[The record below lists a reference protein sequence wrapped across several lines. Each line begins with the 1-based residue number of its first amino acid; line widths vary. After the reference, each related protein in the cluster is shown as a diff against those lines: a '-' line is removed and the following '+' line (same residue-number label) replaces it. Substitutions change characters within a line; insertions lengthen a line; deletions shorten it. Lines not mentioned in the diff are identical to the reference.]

1 MTMRF
6 PFAALTLLLAASIGC
21 SDDPA
26 PQDEAD
32 ATDTASND
40 TDTGTDDTGTED
52 AIAQQTCLGTPE
64 GSPFPAD
71 TNAENQTI
79 HWAIADGCLAVTY
92 DPNLAEDS
100 EAIAAAFDVWN
111 AIDCSQLCF
120 QRPLQLGSI
129 PENTADLD
137 GVHITVDGT
146 LVNRPDGLDGGS
158 SLTWTMRNAD
168 ATIRTVV
175 ILVEPPGRTR
185 GLDQVLVGAMARGVG
200 LDLDS
205 EGEVINTRPL
215 ALEADVEE
223 AVCSLYGDPSHC
235 PD

>member
-1 MTMRF
+1 MRYV
-6 PFAALTLLLAASIGC
+6 PVALALSLLVLAC
-21 SDDPA
+21 SDDPD
-26 PQDEAD
+26 PETQAD
-32 ATDTASND
+32 ATVEDASAD
-40 TDTGTDDTGTED
+40 SDGTSEDSGTED
-52 AIAQQTCLGTPE
+52 AAVEQTCLGTPE
-64 GSPFPAD
+64 DSPFPAD
-71 TNAENQTI
+71 TDDENRTI
-79 HWAIADGCLAVTY
+79 HWELADGCIAVTY
-92 DPNLAEDS
+92 DPDLAEDS

-120 QRPLQLGSI
+120 QRPLQLGST
-129 PENTADLD
+129 PENTADMQ
-137 GVHITVDGT
+137 GVHITTEGN
-146 LVNRPDGLDGGS
+146 LVNRPDGLDSGS

-175 ILVEPPGRTR
+175 ILVQPPGRTR

-215 ALEADVEE
+215 SLETDVED
-223 AVCSLYGDPSHC
+223 AVCALYGDPSHC